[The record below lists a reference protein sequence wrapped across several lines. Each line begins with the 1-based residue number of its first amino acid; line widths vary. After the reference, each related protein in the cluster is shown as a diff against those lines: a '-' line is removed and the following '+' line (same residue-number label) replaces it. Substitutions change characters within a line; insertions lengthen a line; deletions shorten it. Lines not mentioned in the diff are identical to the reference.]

1 MLSPCLAELHRDALM
16 PHDGSQSTLDLAP
29 ERPSFITFRCGVW
42 SEGPNALAL
51 HAGLQLAA
59 RTETEGKA
67 FVVLLADTAE
77 RYVMTALFP
86 KVT

>member
-29 ERPSFITFRCGVW
+29 GRPSITFRCGVW

-77 RYVMTALFP
+77 RYVTTALFP